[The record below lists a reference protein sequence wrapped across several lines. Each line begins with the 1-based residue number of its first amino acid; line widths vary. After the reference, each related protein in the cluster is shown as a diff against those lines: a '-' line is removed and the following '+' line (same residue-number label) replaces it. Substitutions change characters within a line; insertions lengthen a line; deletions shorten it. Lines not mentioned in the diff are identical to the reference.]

1 MLLDISHDS
10 KKVYA
15 ALASDT
21 RLEMIRLLSQKARNI
36 KELSEILG
44 ISNAIVTRHIQ
55 QLEKARLIRTEKIP
69 GKSGLQKV
77 SKLIV
82 DNIQIEFPAKIYPDY
97 KSKQVELP
105 VGHYTDYFATPTCG
119 LATENKIIGFV
130 DEPKYFMD
138 PERVQ
143 AQIVWFTQGFLE
155 YKISNPLNKN
165 EVLKLL
171 EISFEISS
179 EFPYSNN
186 VWPSDITF
194 YVNNR
199 QIGTWTCPGNFS
211 DIRGKRTPEWWDDAN
226 SQYGLFKT
234 IRISE
239 HGCHFDGELLSKLT
253 IEDLAL
259 QTEDIVTL
267 RISVEEDA
275 KHIGGATI
283 FGKEFGNH
291 DRDIDFKFYYIEG

>member
-1 MLLDISHDS
+1 MLLDISPDS

-21 RLEMIRLLSQKARNI
+21 RLEIIRLLSQKERNI
-36 KELSEILG
+36 KELAEILD
-44 ISNAIVTRHIQ
+44 ISSAIVTRHIH
-55 QLEKARLIRTEKIP
+55 QLEDARLIKTVKIP

-77 SKLIV
+77 SKLVV
-82 DNIQIEFPAKIYPDY
+82 DHIQIEFPAKIYPDF

-105 VGHYTDYFATPTCG
+105 VGYYTNYSATPTCG
-119 LATENKIIGFV
+119 LATEYKIIGTV

-138 PERVQ
+138 RERME
-143 AQIVWFTQGFLE
+143 AQIVWFTKGFLE
-155 YKISNPLNKN
+155 YKITNPINRK
-165 EVLKLL
+165 ETLKLL

-194 YVNNR
+194 YVNNKR
-199 QIGTWTCPGNFS
+199 IGTWTCPGNFS
-211 DIRGKRTPEWWDDAN
+211 DIRGKLTPEWWDDAN

-239 HGCHFDGELLSKLT
+239 HGSHFDGEILSDMT
-253 IEDLAL
+253 IKDFDL
-259 QTEDIVTL
+259 TEDIVTF
-267 RISVEEDA
+267 RIAVEDDA
-275 KHIGGATI
+275 EHVGGATI
-283 FGKEFGNH
+283 FGKKFGNN
-291 DRDIDFKFYYIEG
+291 DKDIVFQFYYTE

>member
-1 MLLDISHDS
+1 MLLDISPNS

-21 RLEMIRLLSQKARNI
+21 RLEIIRLLSQKERNI
-36 KELSEILG
+36 KELAEILD
-44 ISNAIVTRHIQ
+44 ISSAIVTRHIH
-55 QLEKARLIRTEKIP
+55 QLEDARLIKTVKIP

-77 SKLIV
+77 SKLVV
-82 DNIQIEFPAKIYPDY
+82 DHIQIEFPAKIYPDF

-105 VGHYTDYFATPTCG
+105 VGYYTNYSATPTCG
-119 LATENKIIGFV
+119 LATEYKIIGTV

-138 PERVQ
+138 RERME
-143 AQIVWFTQGFLE
+143 AQIVWFTKGFLE
-155 YKISNPLNKN
+155 YKITNPLNRK
-165 EVLKLL
+165 ETLKLL

-194 YVNNR
+194 YVNNKR
-199 QIGTWTCPGNFS
+199 IGTWTCPGNFS
-211 DIRGKRTPEWWDDAN
+211 DIRGKLTPEWWDDAN

-239 HGCHFDGELLSKLT
+239 HGSHFDGEILSDMT
-253 IEDLAL
+253 IKDFDL
-259 QTEDIVTL
+259 TEDIVTF
-267 RISVEEDA
+267 RIAVEDDA
-275 KHIGGATI
+275 EHVGGATI
-283 FGKEFGNH
+283 FGKKFGNN
-291 DRDIDFKFYYIEG
+291 DKDIVFQFYYTE